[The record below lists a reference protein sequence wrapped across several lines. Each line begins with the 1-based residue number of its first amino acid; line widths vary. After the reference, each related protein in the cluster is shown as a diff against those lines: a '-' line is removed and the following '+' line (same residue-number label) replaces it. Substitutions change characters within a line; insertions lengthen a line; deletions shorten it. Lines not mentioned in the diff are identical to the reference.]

1 MSKRVKINPD
11 LFAYASVLERIARI
25 RVKDTFESGETIY
38 FVLYPGALRKA
49 LGKNGE
55 NVKRLQEKFG
65 KKIRLLEFN
74 MDCKRFI
81 RNFIYPLK
89 VEEITEGEGNDIL
102 VKESSKKTKSLLIG
116 RDARNLNLLN
126 RAVSRYFN
134 KEVKIV

>member
-1 MSKRVKINPD
+1 MSKRVKINPE
-11 LFAYASVLERIARI
+11 LFAYASILERIARI

-38 FVLYPGALRKA
+38 FVLYPGCLRKA

-74 MDCKRFI
+74 MDCKRFV

-89 VEEITEGEGNDIL
+89 VEEITEGEDGDIL
-102 VKESSKKTKSLLIG
+102 IKESSKKTKSLLIG

-126 RAVSRYFN
+126 LAVSRFFN
-134 KEVKIV
+134 KEVKIL

>member
-1 MSKRVKINPD
+1 MSKRVKINPE

-38 FVLYPGALRKA
+38 FVLYPGNLRKA
-49 LGKNGE
+49 LGKNGS

-74 MDCKRFI
+74 MDCKRFV

-89 VEEITEGEGNDIL
+89 VEEITEGEDSDIL

-126 RAVSRYFN
+126 QAVGRYFN
-134 KEVKIV
+134 KEVKII

>member
-1 MSKRVKINPD
+1 MKINPE

-38 FVLYPGALRKA
+38 FVLYPGNLRKA
-49 LGKNGE
+49 LGKNGS

-74 MDCKRFI
+74 MDCKRFV

-89 VEEITEGEGNDIL
+89 VEEITEGEDSDIL

-126 RAVSRYFN
+126 QAVGRYFN
-134 KEVKIV
+134 KEVKII

>member
-1 MSKRVKINPD
+1 MKINPE
-11 LFAYASVLERIARI
+11 LFAYASILERIARI

-38 FVLYPGALRKA
+38 FVLYPGCLRKA

-74 MDCKRFI
+74 MDCKRFV

-89 VEEITEGEGNDIL
+89 VEEITEGEDGDIL
-102 VKESSKKTKSLLIG
+102 IKESSKKTKSLLIG

-126 RAVSRYFN
+126 LAVSRFFN
-134 KEVKIV
+134 KEVKIL